1 MTCRGYD
8 PKSIKVSKSVKRVAA
23 TLTNSEQRRSLIK
36 SYARV
41 EEVLARTKTSRNR
54 GDRAE

>member
-8 PKSIKVSKSVKRVAA
+8 PKAIKVSKSVKRVAA

>member
-54 GDRAE
+54 GDKAE